1 MARAV
6 TDDFLHAMRFH
17 VFTIP
22 DDSGRRYLPLSSSV
36 TEGKP
41 KAGFSAMGVPSAT
54 VDTPE
59 YREGHYIYTRKQPG
73 IPTMDDITMSRGV
86 ARTDTDFWDWLRV
99 VIEGRG
105 GYRNDLEILHFAR
118 EGDSGEPALPRNF
131 PVAQLRQNA
140 QGLNLDSEARVTYRV
155 FEAFPNSHRVSTDLD
170 GTASDIAIKELGISY
185 ERFEVTPAS
194 V

>member
-1 MARAV
+1 
-6 TDDFLHAMRFH
+6 MRFH
-17 VFTIP
+17 VFTS
-22 DDSGRRYLPLSSSV
+22 SGNRFLSLSD
-36 TEGKP
+36 TLAEGKP

-86 ARTDTDFWDWLRV
+86 TRRDTDFWDWLRV
-99 VIEGRG
+99 VIEGQG
-105 GYRNDLEILHFAR
+105 GYRTDLTIHHFAR
-118 EGDSGEPALPRNF
+118 EGDGGSPALPRNF
-131 PVAQLRQNA
+131 PVAQTNQNA
-140 QGLNLDSEARVTYRV
+140 QGLDLNSEARVLYRV

-185 ERFEVTPAS
+185 ESFEVTPAP